1 MSQLKIGVVEDEI
14 LIADAICETLSS
26 LGYQVAGPVI
36 SYTDAIEMIEED
48 RPDMLLLDIQLA
60 GRADGI
66 DLAAHVQ
73 NHYNIP
79 YIFLTA
85 NSDKATVGRAT
96 SVQPYAFLV
105 KPFTSN
111 ELFAAIEIAMANYQG
126 RHTLA
131 TNNVQP
137 SNSSFIF
144 IKQNNAY
151 HKLFLKNI
159 LYVQSVENYVVI
171 LAVDSRYIV
180 RTTFQQFLAQF
191 TPKQLYRLHRSY
203 AINPAY
209 LDMVNTDEVII
220 RGNKIPMHKAER
232 KNLMDLIRQGLT

>member
-1 MSQLKIGVVEDEI
+1 MYQLKIGVVEDEI
-14 LIADAICETLSS
+14 LIADAICITLST

-36 SYTDAIEMIEED
+36 SYTDAIEMIEEEK
-48 RPDMLLLDIQLA
+48 PDMLLLDIQLA

-66 DLAAHVQ
+66 DLAAYVK

-85 NSDKATVGRAT
+85 NSDKATVFRAT

-111 ELFAAIEIAMANYQG
+111 ELFAAIEIAMANYNG
-126 RHTLA
+126 RQTSISDSSQA
-131 TNNVQP
+131 NND
-137 SNSSFIF
+137 SFIF
-144 IKQNNAY
+144 VKHNNVY
-151 HKLFLKNI
+151 HKLLFQNI

-171 LAVDSRYIV
+171 ASVDTKYIV

-191 TPKQLYRLHRSY
+191 TPQQLYRLHRSY
-203 AINPAY
+203 AVNP
-209 LDMVNTDEVII
+209 THIEVVDTSEVVV

-232 KNLMDLIRQGLT
+232 KNLVELMK

>member
-14 LIADAICETLSS
+14 LIADAICDTLIS
-26 LGYQVAGPVI
+26 LGYLVSGPVI
-36 SYTDAIEMIEED
+36 SYTDALEMIEED

-66 DLAAHVQ
+66 DLAAYVQ

-85 NSDKATVGRAT
+85 NSDKATVSRAT

-111 ELFAAIEIAMANYQG
+111 ELFAAIEIAMANYNG
-126 RHTLA
+126 WHTT
-131 TNNVQP
+131 TNDNIQT
-137 SNSSFIF
+137 SSTSFVF
-144 IKQNNAY
+144 IKHNNAY
-151 HKLFLKNI
+151 HKLLLENI

-171 LAVDSRYIV
+171 VTVDARYIV
-180 RTTFQQFLAQF
+180 RTTFQQFLRQF

-203 AINPAY
+203 AVNPIH
-209 LDMVNTDEVII
+209 LEVVDTAEVVVK
-220 RGNKIPMHKAER
+220 GNKIPMHKAER
-232 KNLMDLIRQGLT
+232 KNVMELMM